1 MIQNIKGAMSMRMEA
16 KKFGK
21 LSKKIPSIISS
32 VILAF
37 YCLLK
42 ANRLRLAMKKICPL
56 CQTPSQF
63 FYEDTQRYHKCPK
76 CHGIFV
82 AEEQLPD
89 EESEKER
96 YELHDDDTED
106 AGYRK
111 FVSPIT
117 SNILK
122 DFSVTDK
129 GLDFGAG
136 TSQIITKVLQEAGYD
151 IASYDPYFHNYPHL
165 LEKKYDY
172 IASCE
177 VIEHFYQPKKEF
189 ALLRNMLK
197 EGGKLY
203 LMTDIYNESI
213 DFASWYYKNDP
224 THVFLYT
231 KETFEYI
238 SKEFGFSVEMIEK
251 RLVVLRG

>member
-1 MIQNIKGAMSMRMEA
+1 MEA

-21 LSKKIPSIISS
+21 LSKKNPSIISS

-56 CQTPSQF
+56 CETPSEF
-63 FYEDTQRYHKCPK
+63 FYEDTQRYYKCPK
-76 CHGIFV
+76 CYALFV
-82 AEEQLPD
+82 ADEQLPD
-89 EESEKER
+89 EKSEKER

-117 SNILK
+117 KNIQK
-122 DFSVTDK
+122 DFTQK
-129 GLDFGAG
+129 ERGLDFGAG

-151 IASYDPYFHNYPHL
+151 IASYDPYFHNYPEL

-177 VIEHFYQPKKEF
+177 VIEHFYHPKKEF
-189 ALLRNMLK
+189 HLLRSMLE

-203 LMTDIYNESI
+203 LMTHIYDEKI

-231 KETFEYI
+231 KETFKYIQETYSFKELCI
-238 SKEFGFSVEMIEK
+238 SKRMIIFTK
-251 RLVVLRG
+251 